1 MNHFSY
7 LGVSEHSIYI
17 IVQYTRFYPSLNNVS
32 FIEYR
37 RIYTRRGYGL
47 LYDFNR
53 IIAVTL
59 IGLLG
64 CGMFD
69 RGIEYYE
76 IISCVGVFSV
86 LSWMYFIYIY
96 YIMD

>member
-1 MNHFSY
+1 MCPLSNI
-7 LGVSEHSIYI
+7 GI
-17 IVQYTRFYPSLNNVS
+17 
-32 FIEYR
+32 
-37 RIYTRRGYGL
+37 IYTRRGYGL

-59 IGLLG
+59 IGLLV

-76 IISCVGVFSV
+76 IIPCWCFSCNLG
-86 LSWMYFIYIY
+86 YIFIYLLY
-96 YIMD
+96 YGLTVIREVNSEVAIQQSH